1 VTTRPYFGG
10 IRWWFICP
18 LIVEGRACQERVR
31 RLHLPPGGRYFGCRR
46 CYNLTYESVRTHDDR
61 IGRML
66 RNPWELLAALGS
78 KDTGRTLLGLQAVFR
93 WKGYL

>member
-1 VTTRPYFGG
+1 
-10 IRWWFICP
+10 
-18 LIVEGRACQERVR
+18 
-31 RLHLPPGGRYFGCRR
+31 
-46 CYNLTYESVRTHDDR
+46 
-61 IGRML
+61 ML